1 MSWNISE
8 FIHKY
13 NTYVHVPSIRVK
25 KAFFWG
31 GYMYDMHNSLVIKM
45 GDEHFI
51 DQHTEYL
58 GNDIFM

>member
-13 NTYVHVPSIRVK
+13 NTYVYVPSIRVK
-25 KAFFWG
+25 KKHFLG